1 MCKGSW
7 PAGPEGLS
15 SPLQETRRSPWQK
28 RITILQLAAA
38 QPHTGRRRNAA
49 NRMQS
54 IRGKRKNKRWEN
66 TFSQPLFL
74 SFSLCPWC
82 CLSSLSTSCGN
93 NFVRYDCM
101 LHTGSR
107 ADGPG
112 VGYRGCVSPCLVAH
126 LVWFRLGPRRKS
138 PSSAGKGRGMHT
150 FCPAMDTVSTLSPV
164 SCRMIFSTVKGRF
177 PLGQSSS
184 RVSPT

>member
-1 MCKGSW
+1 MQRPFGKCK
-7 PAGPEGLS
+7 
-15 SPLQETRRSPWQK
+15 LQYCE
-28 RITILQLAAA
+28 LAAA
-38 QPHTGRRRNAA
+38 QPYTGRRRNAA

-54 IRGKRKNKRWEN
+54 IRGKRQKEAVREFILS
-66 TFSQPLFL
+66 TALF

-112 VGYRGCVSPCLVAH
+112 VGSRGCVSPCLVAH

-138 PSSAGKGRGMHT
+138 PSSAGKGRGMST
-150 FCPAMDTVSTLSPV
+150 FCPAMETVSTLSPV